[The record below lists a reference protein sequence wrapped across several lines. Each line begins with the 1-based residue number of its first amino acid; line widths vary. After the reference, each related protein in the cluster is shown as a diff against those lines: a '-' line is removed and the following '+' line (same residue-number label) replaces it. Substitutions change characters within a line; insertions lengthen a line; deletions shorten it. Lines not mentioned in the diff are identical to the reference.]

1 MAAVCQQQHVR
12 LNRRMTSAALA
23 GFLCLGLPYWLV
35 LASGGTG
42 SAIVVN
48 PGRYGPYYHM
58 RFMLTAAAI
67 DFTAS
72 DRRARSGGQFE
83 LRLWPEHFPIPAPH
97 CRSSLILRMP
107 WTAPNVPEATK
118 KIVAKQ
124 ALLERILSLEH
135 NPNAVVPVVLELN
148 PYVELI
154 SSTPLRL
161 QLTQC
166 NVFFRHAF
174 GGYVDDAEPLQRN

>member
-1 MAAVCQQQHVR
+1 
-12 LNRRMTSAALA
+12 
-23 GFLCLGLPYWLV
+23 LPHWLV
-35 LASGGTG
+35 LASAGAV

-58 RFMLTAAAI
+58 RFVLTAAAI

-83 LRLWPEHFPIPAPH
+83 LRLRPEHFPVPAPH

-124 ALLERILSLEH
+124 ALLERILTLEQ
-135 NPNAVVPVVLELN
+135 NPQAVVPVVLELN
-148 PYVELI
+148 PYVEI
-154 SSTPLRL
+154 VSSTPLQLR
-161 QLTQC
+161 LTQC
-166 NVFFRHAF
+166 NVFFRQAV
-174 GGYVDDAEPLQRN
+174 GGYVDDTGPLQRN

>member
-1 MAAVCQQQHVR
+1 
-12 LNRRMTSAALA
+12 
-23 GFLCLGLPYWLV
+23 
-35 LASGGTG
+35 
-42 SAIVVN
+42 
-48 PGRYGPYYHM
+48 
-58 RFMLTAAAI
+58 
-67 DFTAS
+67 
-72 DRRARSGGQFE
+72 
-83 LRLWPEHFPIPAPH
+83 
-97 CRSSLILRMP
+97 MP

-124 ALLERILSLEH
+124 ALLERILSLEQ

-148 PYVELI
+148 PYVEII

-174 GGYVDDAEPLQRN
+174 GGYVDDTEPLQRN